1 MMPLTS
7 AIKFTAESTFRYEFS
22 AASHLGRYG
31 INSHSSIKAWKQA
44 GGSSALHVSF
54 AQIPPTG
61 EIPCWAFPHFNGSH
75 DFYSY
80 IPVPFCFKTF
90 ALLLEEYP
98 QHTKHEQWQYDEEE
112 YAQRLEH
119 AKWQNEHFDSSD
131 DTLTSFNALLD
142 DIEIDL

>member
-54 AQIPPTG
+54 AQIPPY
-61 EIPCWAFPHFNGSH
+61 WAGFIAGLFLLKEASNAKS
-75 DFYSY
+75 SN
-80 IPVPFCFKTF
+80 PFFSFCT
-90 ALLLEEYP
+90 
-98 QHTKHEQWQYDEEE
+98 
-112 YAQRLEH
+112 
-119 AKWQNEHFDSSD
+119 SS
-131 DTLTSFNALLD
+131 SVCCRA
-142 DIEIDL
+142 